1 MALSPLWGPITLRIG
16 IGSLDNFYLDR
27 RVYGAMAGLRSVAA
41 GLGGVAL
48 LLALYLSILAAVQ
61 SLDHAWDTL
70 WEFRYYMFPLLAGFG
85 IQVGLYHHIRTRGA
99 GAGGVA
105 ASGGLSTASMAACC
119 AHHITDVGP
128 LLGITAAT
136 VFLVQYQRPLLL
148 VGIGSNLL
156 GIAYLWRCARGMGPP
171 YHETK

>member
-1 MALSPLWGPITLRIG
+1 MGSPG
-16 IGSLDNFYLDR
+16 NFYLRR
-27 RVYGAMAGLRSVAA
+27 RVYGAMAGLRSVSA
-41 GLGGVAL
+41 GAGGVAL

-61 SLDHAWDTL
+61 SLDHALDSL
-70 WEFRYYMFPLLAGFG
+70 WELRYYMVPLLVGFG
-85 IQVGLYHHIRTRGA
+85 IQIGFYHHIRARGA

-105 ASGGLSTASMAACC
+105 ASGSVSTVSMAACC

-148 VGIGSNLL
+148 VGIGSNIL
-156 GIAYLWRCARGMGPP
+156 GIAYLWRCVRGMGASC
-171 YHETK
+171 HGAK